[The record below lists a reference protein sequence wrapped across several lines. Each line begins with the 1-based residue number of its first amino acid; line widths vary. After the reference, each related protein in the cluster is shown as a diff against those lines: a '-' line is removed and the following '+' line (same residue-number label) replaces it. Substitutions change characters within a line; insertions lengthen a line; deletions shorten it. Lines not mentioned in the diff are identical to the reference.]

1 MMKRIILSTVL
12 VWGLLVSWA
21 LAEKQEYSLD
31 LSAST
36 EYTDNLYLTQTDTV
50 EDWMSL
56 FTADF
61 SATHSARL
69 HSIIFNYEFTR
80 AQYWRF
86 PENNTNRHS
95 LSLNYN
101 QNLSQR
107 LALGLGISYY
117 KSEEPIER
125 NPEIFRE
132 RIGQREQYYR
142 INIFHNISYNFAP
155 GSVLELGANINYLQ
169 NESPETEDS
178 RIYSE
183 FIKITK
189 DFTSFFVSMGFRG
202 SQREF
207 ETSPQV
213 NTWGYDLSA
222 GYHIAHNKDLS
233 LTYTAERTQDYGPG
247 VNDYWVYNIQ
257 TTYTY
262 RPSPDQTYY
271 CSVGYYKRVS
281 DDSSGDDNG
290 LTYSLGY
297 AKKFRRTTFTLD
309 GSGGYRYEY
318 GEAENPGF
326 TKYYLISASISHQ
339 FTKTLSG
346 SLQGMYRNENF
357 KNENREEDT
366 YSFSLSLQK
375 QLLKKLFL
383 SADYSYRKRDSSGTN
398 TGNILDE
405 SYEENV
411 VHVTLTYQFWRGR
424 SLW

>member
-1 MMKRIILSTVL
+1 MMKRIILSIL
-12 VWGLLVSWA
+12 LAWGVFVSSA
-21 LAEKQEYSLD
+21 LAEKQEYSID
-31 LSAST
+31 VSAST
-36 EYTDNLYLTQTDTV
+36 EYTDNLYLTETDTV
-50 EDWMSL
+50 EDWSSL
-56 FTADF
+56 FSANF
-61 SATHSARL
+61 SAIHSNKLR
-69 HSIIFNYEFTR
+69 SIIFNYEITR

-86 PENNTNRHS
+86 PENNTNRHN
-95 LSLNYN
+95 LSLDYN
-101 QNLSQR
+101 QDLAKH

-125 NPEIFRE
+125 NPQIFRE
-132 RIGQREQYYR
+132 RIGQRKQYYR
-142 INIFHNISYNFAP
+142 INISHNISYNFAP
-155 GSVLELGANINYLQ
+155 GSVLELGASINYLQ
-169 NESPETEDS
+169 NESPEMEDS
-178 RIYSE
+178 RIYDE

-189 DFTSFFVSMGFRG
+189 DFSPFFVSLGFRG

-207 ETSPQV
+207 ERSPQV
-213 NTWGYDLSA
+213 NTWGYDLST

-247 VNDYWVYNIQ
+247 VNDYWVYNIR

-262 RPSPDQTYY
+262 RPSPDQTYH

-281 DDSSGDDNG
+281 DDSQGDDNG

-326 TKYYLISASISHQ
+326 TKYYLISASISRQ

-346 SLQGMYRNENF
+346 SLQGMYRNEDF

-366 YSFSLSLQK
+366 YSFSISLQK

-383 SADYSYRKRDSSGTN
+383 SADYSYRKRDSSGASTS
-398 TGNILDE
+398 IFDE